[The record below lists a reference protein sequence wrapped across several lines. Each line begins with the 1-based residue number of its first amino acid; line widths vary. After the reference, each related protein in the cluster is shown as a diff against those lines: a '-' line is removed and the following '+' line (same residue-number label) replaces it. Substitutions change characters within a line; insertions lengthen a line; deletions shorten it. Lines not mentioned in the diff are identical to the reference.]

1 MKRVAIFGNAGGG
14 KSTLA
19 RGLAAITG
27 LPLHVVDMLEF
38 RPGGV
43 AVPPGEFL
51 RAHAAIIGGEE
62 WIIDGYGGKSVWQT
76 MDAADTLVHVDLP
89 LAVHAIGVTK
99 RLVEGLFTP
108 PQGWPEGSPVI
119 ASSLSSYR
127 VLWPC
132 HRDLTPR
139 YRAYVSAAAQSKRIF
154 QLRSRREQ
162 MQFLEEVRTEVDAAH
177 REGGKVKHTVMG
189 EL

>member
-19 RGLAAITG
+19 RELAAITG

-43 AVPPGEFL
+43 AVPPEEYLRTHNALIAGEK
-51 RAHAAIIGGEE
+51 
-62 WIIDGYGGKSVWQT
+62 WIIDGYGGKTVWERLA
-76 MDAADTLVHVDLP
+76 AADTLIHVDLP
-89 LAVHAIGVTK
+89 LPVHAIGVTK
-99 RLVEGLFTP
+99 RLVQGLFSP

-132 HRDLTPR
+132 SRHLTPQ
-139 YRAYVSAAAQSKRIF
+139 YRSYMSRAAAGKRIVH
-154 QLRSRREQ
+154 LRSRREIKE
-162 MQFLEEVRTEVDAAH
+162 FLEAMKREFSLARSNAA
-177 REGGKVKHTVMG
+177 
-189 EL
+189 